1 MRYQR
6 KRRRRLFDQIV
17 MLDDFG
23 RDVIEDSD
31 LPRLSEVTHSIT

>member
-31 LPRLSEVTHSIT
+31 SPGFLRSLTR